1 MKRRAAQGAD
11 DAGSMIASP
20 RWLWRHATLPL
31 GWLFGA
37 SLLCM
42 GLGGDRW
49 IADHLYQLEGQQWL
63 WKDAWLTKQFIHLDG
78 KRLSVAAGV
87 ATAVITAVGWSSSR
101 WSRLRGPATYLL
113 LSVIIATLIVS
124 LLKRLTGMD
133 CPWDIIAYG
142 GPRPYIGLFSFRHG
156 MAASGCFPAGHAS
169 AGYAWV
175 ALYFAAV
182 SCKPRWRWQGLAIGL
197 FFGAVFGISQQVRG
211 AHFLSHDLWA
221 LAVCWYTALV
231 LYAISV
237 KFCLLEGSPSFS

>member
-1 MKRRAAQGAD
+1 MKSSAAHSAY

-20 RWLWRHATLPL
+20 RWLWQHAISPL

-42 GLGGDRW
+42 GLGVDRW
-49 IADHLYQLEGQQWL
+49 IADHLYQLEGHQWL

-87 ATAVITAVGWSSSR
+87 STAVISAVSWSSSR
-101 WSRLRGPATYLL
+101 WSRVRGSATYLL
-113 LSVIIATLIVS
+113 LSVSLATLIVS

-133 CPWDIIAYG
+133 CPWDLIPYG

-156 MAASGCFPAGHAS
+156 LAASGCFPAGHAS

-175 ALYFAAV
+175 ALYFAAA
-182 SCKPRWRWQGLAIGL
+182 SIKPGWRWCGLAIGL

-221 LAVCWYTALV
+221 LAVCWYTALA

-237 KFCLLEGSPSFS
+237 KFCLLDGSPSS